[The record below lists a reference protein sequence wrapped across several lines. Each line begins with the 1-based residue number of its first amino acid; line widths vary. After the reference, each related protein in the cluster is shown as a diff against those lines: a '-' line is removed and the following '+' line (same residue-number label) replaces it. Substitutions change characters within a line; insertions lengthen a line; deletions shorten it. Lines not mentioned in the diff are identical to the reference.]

1 MIACWLRPSALAK
14 AERYSHSPEKYQHKW
29 ARIYIE
35 RGEVALQAL
44 ALLDEPTGPDP
55 APRRAVPEIAPKRA
69 LVTPMIEL
77 CPKSHPNGRW

>member
-44 ALLDEPTGPDP
+44 APDLGH
-55 APRRAVPEIAPKRA
+55 VSG
-69 LVTPMIEL
+69 L
-77 CPKSHPNGRW
+77 